1 MTLVHPGE
9 INPWCQRRP
18 TLGLLASRRGEGG
31 GRGPHSRLR
40 QMAHLSRDGLYVST
54 GFVFF
59 FFNRTFSLFLFSI
72 LFIRI
77 SPSLLTALFFA
88 ARAPSFQ
95 EAILEVT
102 FHCSSSLTSNRGPWK
117 PLLLFLPCHSQAS
130 VGLSY
135 SLFALKSQ
143 RPFPK

>member
-1 MTLVHPGE
+1 MPEKTHSRTPGL
-9 INPWCQRRP
+9 PP
-18 TLGLLASRRGEGG
+18 GRRG
-31 GRGPHSRLR
+31 RPWPP
-40 QMAHLSRDGLYVST
+40 QPAPPDGSFIQRWALCVNWFC
-54 GFVFF
+54 FVFF
-59 FFNRTFSLFLFSI
+59 SIEPFLCFC
-72 LFIRI
+72 
-77 SPSLLTALFFA
+77 SPSCLLESPRLYWQLFFFA